1 MDWNRPEIDIPQD
14 IVISLNPRYFS
25 TDGESFAET
34 ESITDITLGTVAASV
49 SGMKTG
55 SEPETGLAGNEL
67 EINSASETENIDPIN
82 IPEPNEALVGLL
94 SADAL
99 DPGPEDALE
108 LEAEP
113 DTPAVL
119 PEADSPEPEPI
130 KNNIQ
135 INTIDTPVDR
145 SDVLRR
151 REAPDL
157 PKYSGKDNTPIIL
170 SPPDPEPHLPP
181 NSPWAV
187 CSPPAAETRTDRFL
201 FRLMVEPSRRWTI
214 TLINTD
220 TAERKNHASGSGG
233 IPAMNGQIY
242 TGLEFARLRG
252 MV

>member
-1 MDWNRPEIDIPQD
+1 MDWNRPEIAIPQELVVLLD
-14 IVISLNPRYFS
+14 SRCFAS
-25 TDGESFAET
+25 DGESITET
-34 ESITDITLGTVAASV
+34 ESIPDITLGTVAASV

-55 SEPETGLAGNEL
+55 SEPETGLAGNKL

-82 IPEPNEALVGLL
+82 IPELNEALVGLL
-94 SADAL
+94 NADAL

-108 LEAEP
+108 LEADP
-113 DTPAVL
+113 PG
-119 PEADSPEPEPI
+119 SEPI
-130 KNNIQ
+130 NDNIQ
-135 INTIDTPVDR
+135 VTIPQVPST
-145 SDVLRR
+145 
-151 REAPDL
+151 
-157 PKYSGKDNTPIIL
+157 
-170 SPPDPEPHLPP
+170 DPEPHLPP